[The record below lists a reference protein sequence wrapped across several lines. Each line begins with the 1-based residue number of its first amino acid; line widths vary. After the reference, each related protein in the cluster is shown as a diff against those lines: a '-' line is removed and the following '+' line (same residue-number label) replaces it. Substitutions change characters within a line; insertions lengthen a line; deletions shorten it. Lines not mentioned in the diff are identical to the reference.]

1 MKTFKWYIIVMS
13 RKIQCNIT
21 ITYSDAK
28 VDWQKDFSNI
38 TKKKISLCVLKY
50 FIMFMF
56 VLVPQIY
63 IHHLEK
69 GLNQVRK
76 CAMMEERG
84 GGTDKARVRREGGE
98 WWRLGG
104 VVDCFSYKSGIA
116 DGSPYQTTGCSGLC
130 VFVTGAKEGGRAFY
144 NS

>member
-1 MKTFKWYIIVMS
+1 MLRLTDRKTFQG
-13 RKIQCNIT
+13 RK
-21 ITYSDAK
+21 S
-28 VDWQKDFSNI
+28 V
-38 TKKKISLCVLKY
+38 CVLKY

-63 IHHLEK
+63 IHHLEN

-98 WWRLGG
+98 
-104 VVDCFSYKSGIA
+104 
-116 DGSPYQTTGCSGLC
+116 
-130 VFVTGAKEGGRAFY
+130 
-144 NS
+144 